1 MRIES
6 IELDNI
12 RSYDKT
18 NISFEDGL
26 VLMYGENGAGKSSL
40 LSSIFCGMYMS
51 DVLSYM
57 DDDINLDSLV
67 RRGEDEG
74 KIRLRFRINGDTYRV
89 LWKISVQEDDSGERS
104 ASTKECSLTGS
115 DIDDSIEGVRAVGDY
130 IEELVGLSSESFV
143 NSVYVQ
149 QGNIARII
157 KSDGDQR
164 KEIVDGLLGLSRL
177 DTYIDRMDRARRELG
192 AQKRGYDELLKE
204 KNRQLNKLPSKKD
217 VETKLSS
224 LRDKKRNIDNTIS
237 DYEDKLS
244 DAEEEMRSYKSDLE
258 DYKDAKSEIEKL
270 EEDITELEQRR
281 SNLSTEKKNIEKQID
296 TIKTSDLNEV
306 QKKLASLCQQY
317 GIEENKESVISE
329 KDRKSDT
336 LSEVKSDITKIKS
349 GKMST
354 VKTSINNLNTRI
366 SDTRSEIDSK
376 SSQIKSKEKDIEN
389 LEDKIDSLS
398 ETVDS
403 MEEVR
408 DKKQKRIKEL
418 SELLDIEYSNIE
430 QLKNRIPSLR
440 DDYIS
445 RIRDIY
451 RDLGQIENQVAQL
464 DELIEEGVCPV
475 CGDKHDSLDETVEE
489 HRDNIKDDYDNI
501 NRKTG
506 AIDNQKE
513 NLDELSGT
521 ISGLKNL
528 TTKLESKSQMLEN
541 KREQLESEQN
551 RLQKLKEDRDELRVK
566 VDNLEDKISDKEE
579 ELEDLKFS
587 LEKRKEDRTQLE
599 SDIEDLESILSKF
612 NHIEELESKIDELQ
626 KEIEQKEALRKNLQ
640 ENFLDKERELQ
651 AKKDEYDDIDVS
663 EYENQI
669 EKFQK
674 IKVKVQSMLEDK
686 NNEMSQIRDDIAE
699 YQQKISQIENIK
711 SRKSEIQRKKSEAS
725 SQESDAEEVKKSY
738 KEVKSKL
745 RKENI
750 GLLNKYANDVFGA
763 IYDNKIYQKL
773 EIDEEYNITLVT
785 GDNIRVDPAELSG
798 GETTLTSLAIRAGVY
813 KLLVKRQG
821 GSDTLP
827 PFILDE
833 PTTFLDGTHVSNLQN
848 VIDKINS
855 WNVPQVFIIS
865 HRENMIQ
872 NADSAYKVSK
882 DPSTETSSV
891 EKKY

>member
-67 RRGEDEG
+67 RRGQEEG
-74 KIRLRFRINGDTYRV
+74 KIKLKFRINGDTYRV
-89 LWKISVQEDDSGERS
+89 LWKISVREDDGERS
-104 ASTKECSLTGS
+104 ASTKECHLTGS
-115 DIDDSIEGVRAVGDY
+115 NLDDSIEGVRDVRDY
-130 IEELVGLSSESFV
+130 IEEIIGLSSESFV

-177 DTYIDRMDRARRELG
+177 DTYIDRMDRVRRELR
-192 AQKRGYDELLKE
+192 AQKRDYNELLKE
-204 KNRQLNKLPSKKD
+204 KNRQLNKLPSKRE
-217 VETKLSS
+217 VESELSS
-224 LRDKKRNIDNTIS
+224 LRDKKENINDEIS
-237 DYEDKLS
+237 ETEDKLS
-244 DAEEEMRSYKSDLE
+244 KAEEEMRNYKSDLE

-270 EEDITELEQRR
+270 EKDVRELEERR
-281 SNLSTEKKNIEKQID
+281 SNLSTEKKNIEGQIH
-296 TIKTSDLNEV
+296 TIKMSDLNEE
-306 QKKLASLCQQY
+306 QKKLTTLCEQY
-317 GIEENKESVISE
+317 GIEEDKKAVVSE
-329 KDRKSDT
+329 KDEKSDI
-336 LSEVKSDITKIKS
+336 LSEIKSDITEIRT

-354 VKTSINNLNTRI
+354 VEGSINNLNTRI
-366 SDTRSEIDSK
+366 SDIKSEIDSK
-376 SSQIKSKEKDIEN
+376 SREIKSKE
-389 LEDKIDSLS
+389 EDIDSLES
-398 ETVDS
+398 DIESLSDTVES
-403 MEEVR
+403 IEEVR
-408 DKKQKRIKEL
+408 NKKQERIKEL

-430 QLKNRIPSLR
+430 KLKGKIPSLR

-451 RDLGQIENQVAQL
+451 KELGRKENHSTQL
-464 DELIEEGVCPV
+464 DELIENGVCPI
-475 CGDKHDSLDETVEE
+475 CGDEHNSVGETVKE
-489 HRDNIKDDYDNI
+489 HRQDVKDKYQNV
-501 NRKTG
+501 NKKTD

-521 ISGLKNL
+521 ISGLEKL
-528 TTKLESKSQMLEN
+528 TTKLDSKSQMLKN
-541 KREQLESEQN
+541 KREQLESEEN
-551 RLQKLKEDRDELRVK
+551 RLQKLKKDRRELRVK
-566 VDNLEDKISDKEE
+566 VDNLEGEISDKEDEIE
-579 ELEDLKFS
+579 ELKDS
-587 LEKRKEDRTQLE
+587 LEEKKKDKDQLE

-612 NHIEELESKIDELQ
+612 NIIEELESKIEELQ
-626 KEIEQKEALRKNLQ
+626 REIEQKEALRENLQ
-640 ENFLDKERELQ
+640 ENFLDKQRELQ
-651 AKKDEYDDIDVS
+651 VKRDEYEDIDVS
-663 EYENQI
+663 EYKNKI

-674 IKVKVQSMLEDK
+674 LKVKVQSRLENK
-686 NNEMSQIRDDIAE
+686 KSEMSQIRDEIAE
-699 YQQKISQIENIK
+699 KQQKRSQIENIK

-785 GDNIRVDPAELSG
+785 GDNVRVDPAELSG

-855 WNVPQVFIIS
+855 WDVPQVFIIS
-865 HRENMIQ
+865 HREDMIQ

-882 DPSTETSSV
+882 NPSTETSSI

>member
-12 RSYDKT
+12 RSYDET

-67 RRGEDEG
+67 RRGQEEG
-74 KIRLRFRINGDTYRV
+74 KIKLRFRINGDTYRV
-89 LWKISVQEDDSGERS
+89 LWKISVREDDGERS
-104 ASTKECSLTGS
+104 ASTKECRLTGS

-130 IEELVGLSSESFV
+130 IEEIVGLSSESFV

-177 DTYIDRMDRARRELG
+177 DTYINRMDRVRRELG
-192 AQKRGYDELLKE
+192 AQKRGYDKLLKE
-204 KNRQLNKLPSKKD
+204 KNRQLNKLPSKKN
-217 VETKLSS
+217 VETKLSN
-224 LRDKKRNIDNTIS
+224 LRDKKREINDEIS
-237 DYEDKLS
+237 EAEDKLS
-244 DAEEEMRSYKSDLE
+244 KAEEEMRNYKSDLE
-258 DYKDAKSEIEKL
+258 DYKDSKSEIERL
-270 EEDITELEQRR
+270 EEDIRELEERR
-281 SNLSTEKKNIEKQID
+281 SSLSTKKKNIESQIH
-296 TIKTSDLNEV
+296 TIKISDLKEEE
-306 QKKLASLCQQY
+306 KKLTTLCQQY
-317 GIEENKESVISE
+317 DIEEDKGSVVSE
-329 KDRKSDT
+329 RDEKSDT
-336 LSEVKSDITKIKS
+336 LSEIESDITKIET

-354 VKTSINNLNTRI
+354 IESDISNLETRI
-366 SDTRSEIDSK
+366 SDVKSEIDSK
-376 SSQIKSKEKDIEN
+376 SREIKSKEEDIEN
-389 LEDKIDSLS
+389 LESDIASLS
-398 ETVDS
+398 DTVES
-403 MEEVR
+403 IEEVR
-408 DKKQKRIKEL
+408 HKKQERIKEL

-430 QLKNRIPSLR
+430 QLKNKIPSIR

-451 RDLGQIENQVAQL
+451 EELGQKRNQKIQF
-464 DELIEEGVCPV
+464 DELIENNICPI
-475 CGDKHDSLDETVEE
+475 CGDRHNSVDETVKE
-489 HRDNIKDDYDNI
+489 HRQDAKDDY
-501 NRKTG
+501 KTVDKKTE
-506 AIDNQKE
+506 AIDNQKK

-528 TTKLESKSQMLEN
+528 TTKLDSKSQILEN
-541 KREQLESEQN
+541 KREQLEAEEN
-551 RLQKLKEDRDELRVK
+551 RLQKLNKDRDELHAK
-566 VDNLEDKISDKEE
+566 VDDLEDKISNKEDELE
-579 ELEDLKFS
+579 ELEVS
-587 LEKRKEDRTQLE
+587 LEEKKEDKTQLE

-612 NHIEELESKIDELQ
+612 NVIEELKSKIEELQ
-626 KEIEQKEALRKNLQ
+626 REIEQKETLRENLQ
-640 ENFLDKERELQ
+640 ENFLDKQRELQ
-651 AKKDEYDDIDVS
+651 MKRDEYEDIDVS
-663 EYENQI
+663 EYKNKI
-669 EKFQK
+669 EKFQRL
-674 IKVKVQSMLEDK
+674 KVKVESSLEDK
-686 NNEMSQIRDDIAE
+686 KSELSQIRDEIAE
-699 YQQKISQIENIK
+699 KQQKMSQIENIK

-725 SQESDAEEVKKSY
+725 SQETDAEKVKKSY

-763 IYDNKIYQKL
+763 IYDNKIYQRL

-855 WNVPQVFIIS
+855 WDVSQVFIIS
-865 HRENMIQ
+865 HREDMIQ
-872 NADSAYKVSK
+872 NADSAYKVTK
-882 DPSTETSSV
+882 NPSTETSSV
-891 EKKY
+891 EKRY